1 MTACLIVSAMA
12 DDRPGLVES
21 LSSAIKDNNGNW
33 LESRM
38 AHMAGKFAGIVRIQV
53 PASHQESLKAALN
66 GLSDQGWTISIEDIN
81 AQATTESGQKLSVSI
96 VGNDR
101 PGIVQEVSAVLAA
114 QGVNVLELN
123 THYESAAMSAEPL
136 FKAVAKVLM
145 PSGIDADDVI
155 DRLENISNDLMVET
169 QSAD

>member
-66 GLSDQGWTISIEDIN
+66 GLADQGWTISIEDIN
-81 AQATTESGQKLSVSI
+81 EQATTESGQKLSVSI

-101 PGIVQEVSAVLAA
+101 PGIVQEVS
-114 QGVNVLELN
+114 
-123 THYESAAMSAEPL
+123 
-136 FKAVAKVLM
+136 AVAKVLM

>member
-1 MTACLIVSAMA
+1 MA

-21 LSSAIKDNNGNW
+21 LSSTIKNNKGNW

-38 AHMAGKFAGIVRIQV
+38 AHMAGKFAGIVRVQV
-53 PASHQESLKAALN
+53 PTAY
-66 GLSDQGWTISIEDIN
+66 SDQLKLALTELNQSGWTINIEDTHDEVTI
-81 AQATTESGQKLSVSI
+81 ESGKHFSVSI

-136 FKAVAKVLM
+136 FKAVANVLI
-145 PSGIDADDVI
+145 PTDIDSDDLI
-155 DRLENISNDLMVET
+155 GQLENISNDLMVEVQT
-169 QSAD
+169 IE